1 MRRSVIIVV
10 IVVVLAAPLAWQIVS
25 CEIANSELQEDLRD
39 LASQNAARLGLSPAN
54 TDDDFRN
61 RVVEKAR
68 EHGIRLEPD
77 QVTVERTGSED
88 ASAVNLS
95 VDYKTTIGFSGL
107 GFPLHF
113 NPRAQGKPLAPLREP
128 R

>member
-1 MRRSVIIVV
+1 MRRSVITVLIVV
-10 IVVVLAAPLAWQIVS
+10 LLAAPLAWQVVS
-25 CEIANSELQEDLRD
+25 SEIANSELQEDLRD
-39 LASQNAARLGLSPAN
+39 LASENAARLGLSPAN
-54 TDDDFRN
+54 TDDDFRS
-61 RVVEKAR
+61 RVIEKAK

-88 ASAVNLS
+88 APAVNLS
-95 VDYKTTIGFSGL
+95 VDYKTAIGFSGL

-113 NPRAQGKPLAPLREP
+113 NPRAQGKPLVPLREA